1 MTREYNYAGGQNEL
15 VSYSKLADLATT
27 KRHQKP
33 PDGNQR
39 KGEPDRQEEHRIHG
53 RRRIKILAQ
62 DRQAGAN
69 ERQRAARPRLVGA
82 LCSYGADVCQN
93 DTSVASCAPRLSSV
107 KST

>member
-1 MTREYNYAGGQNEL
+1 MTRKYNYAGGQNEL

-53 RRRIKILAQ
+53 RRCIKILAQ
-62 DRQAGAN
+62 DRQADSDK
-69 ERQRAARPRLVGA
+69 RQRATCPRPVGA
-82 LCSYGADVCQN
+82 LCSYGADVSQMIRQQRHAHLGCL
-93 DTSVASCAPRLSSV
+93 V
-107 KST
+107 